1 MNEVLIATQDLH
13 RFFLDAL
20 TSIFTFSMKILFV
33 CLGNICRSP
42 SAEAIFKH
50 KLQNKSLAQSFP
62 ADSCGTANYHVG
74 DTPDPRTIRNARN
87 NGVEINHLG
96 RQISP
101 SDFENF
107 DLILAMDGSNL
118 HNILRLP
125 GANLHAHKIKLM
137 REYDPDGRGDVPDP
151 YYGTEADFQEV
162 FEILD
167 RSIDK
172 LITSLLKQKSNET

>member
-50 KLQNKSLAQSFP
+50 KLQNKSLAQSFT